1 MFSSKLKNSINDRV
15 LSMGNVIQL
24 HYDELNALSILY
36 KKRILVESMGFKY
49 STYQK
54 AWTIETIKR
63 ARSYLV
69 SIGQED
75 YKN

>member
-1 MFSSKLKNSINDRV
+1 MFSSELKYSLDEGI
-15 LSMGNVIQL
+15 LSTHNIVQV

-54 AWTIETIKR
+54 AWTIESIKR

-75 YKN
+75 YKK

>member
-1 MFSSKLKNSINDRV
+1 MFSSELKYSLDEGI
-15 LSMGNVIQL
+15 LSTHNIVQV

-36 KKRILVESMGFKY
+36 SKRVVVDTIGCVY

-54 AWTIETIKR
+54 AWTIESIKR

-75 YKN
+75 YKK